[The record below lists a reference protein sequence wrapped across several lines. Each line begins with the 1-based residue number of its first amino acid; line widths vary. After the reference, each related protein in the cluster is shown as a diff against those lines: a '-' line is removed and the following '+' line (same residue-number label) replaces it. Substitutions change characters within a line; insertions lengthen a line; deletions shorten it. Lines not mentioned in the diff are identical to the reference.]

1 MFRALGF
8 SPLRRKAALFGISL
22 EDEWDSWQTVGFLA
36 GILDFQ
42 AEVELRR
49 AGGLGFLSGRL
60 GTSCFSCQCKDEEF
74 GPWRHTAGFEL
85 AIDELCTLG

>member
-8 SPLRRKAALFGISL
+8 SPRRRKAALFGISL
-22 EDEWDSWQTVGFLA
+22 EDEWDSWQIV
-36 GILDFQ
+36 DFQ

-85 AIDELCTLG
+85 AID